1 MSNNKWTA
9 EQRTKLDAWATQGG
23 IDNDDGIKK
32 ILKKKDFTNE
42 DLDYLRSFPGFS
54 KVESQIVPVSKSSLA
69 KKLASEYSSIDEVPK
84 AYLADM
90 KKEGLTDADI
100 EEAFTHKKNKQAYD
114 QMMAEQEM
122 RKKDLEEFSDMST
135 NKSLGENALALALN
149 LTPKEADRY
158 YVRHGVHDG
167 NSFFDVAPNWKL
179 ARSALLGGLANVFE
193 ILPNIALGTI
203 GAPILRKIES
213 GVSGEKYDWSDAAK
227 DAGMNAV
234 GYAPFMKLG
243 ELAKSALGS
252 VVGPSFEKIPAAQ
265 KFSDFFQAM
274 DNASLGDKAIKN
286 RMKLQNEFMQQYK
299 NMPNM
304 DKVQIEKLARKMDKN
319 DFPVMAQMARDY
331 NVSFQGGSP
340 LPKSVRGQN
349 TDLLYPKNYELSADR
364 KKLLYGKSKKEMNP
378 NKFVT
383 DATKK
388 NRQATIDQAV
398 AKSANAPIT
407 LLTKASDKIG
417 RPIFRWWS
425 NPEMDTNMV
434 RQWEAGF
441 VPREGTD
448 LYEQYLI
455 WARNK
460 ENKK

>member
-1 MSNNKWTA
+1 MSEWTDA
-9 EQRTKLDAWATQGG
+9 QRGKLLEWAVSVGLDG
-23 IDNDDGIKK
+23 DKGIKA
-32 ILKKKDFTNE
+32 ILSKQDFTNE
-42 DLDYLRSFPGFS
+42 DLNYLRSFPGFS

-69 KKLASEYSSIDEVPK
+69 KKLASEYSSIDKVPK

-100 EEAFTHKKNKQAYD
+100 EEAFTSKKNKQAYD

-135 NKSLGENALALALN
+135 DKSLGENALALALK

-158 YVRHGVHDG
+158 YIRHGVHGG
-167 NSFFDVAPNWKL
+167 NSFFDVAPDWKL
-179 ARSALLGGLANVFE
+179 ARSALLGGLANALE
-193 ILPNIALGTI
+193 ILPVPALGTI
-203 GAPILRKIES
+203 GAPALRKLES
-213 GVSGEKYDWSDAAK
+213 GASGEKYDWSDFAK

-252 VVGPSFEKIPAAQ
+252 VVGPAFEKIPAS
-265 KFSDFFQAM
+265 KKISDFFQAM
-274 DNASLGDKAIKN
+274 DNASLGDKAITN
-286 RMKLQNEFMQQYK
+286 RKILQDEFLKQYK

-304 DKVQIEKLARKMDKN
+304 DKVQIEKLAREMDKK
-319 DFPVMAQMARDY
+319 DFPVMAQMARNY

-340 LPKSVRGQN
+340 LPKGVRGEN
-349 TDLLYPKNYELSADR
+349 TDLLYPMNYELSADR
-364 KKLLYGKSKKEMNP
+364 KKLLYAKSKKEMDP
-378 NKFVT
+378 NKMTT

-388 NRQATIDQAV
+388 NRQATIDLAV
-398 AKSANAPIT
+398 AKSANKPIVA
-407 LLTKASDKIG
+407 LTKASDLLG
-417 RPIFRWWS
+417 RPLFRIGS

-455 WARNK
+455 WRRNK
-460 ENKK
+460 E

>member
-1 MSNNKWTA
+1 MSEWTDA
-9 EQRTKLDAWATQGG
+9 QRGKLLDWAVSAG
-23 IDNDDGIKK
+23 IDDDKDIKA
-32 ILKKKDFTNE
+32 ILSKQDFTNE

-135 NKSLGENALALALN
+135 NKSLGENALALALK

-158 YVRHGVHDG
+158 YIRHGVHGDK
-167 NSFFDVAPNWKL
+167 SLLDVAPHWEM
-179 ARSALLGGLANVFE
+179 ARSALLGNLANEFE
-193 ILPNIALGTI
+193 LLPIPALGTI
-203 GAPILRKIES
+203 GAPILRKLET
-213 GVSGEKYDWSDAAK
+213 VASGEKYDWSDAAK
-227 DAGMNAV
+227 DAGMNAL

-252 VVGPSFEKIPAAQ
+252 VVGPAFEKIPVAQ
-265 KFSDFFQAM
+265 KISNFFQAM

-286 RMKLQNEFMQQYK
+286 RKKLQDEFVKQYK

-304 DKVQIEKLARKMDKN
+304 DKVQIEELARKMDKN

-340 LPKSVRGQN
+340 LPKPIRGQN
-349 TDLLYPKNYELSADR
+349 TDLLYPNNYELSADR

-378 NKFVT
+378 DKPVT
-383 DATKK
+383 DATKR

-398 AKSANAPIT
+398 AKSANKPIVA
-407 LLTKASDKIG
+407 LTQASDKIG
-417 RPIFRWWS
+417 RPAFRHFS

-448 LYEQYLI
+448 LYDQYLI

-460 ENKK
+460 ENKQ